1 MKTDKFSVVRV
12 DLKFVAPFLAIV
24 LLVALACACCTTIDS
39 GSVGIRFKKWSSDAS
54 QYGGV
59 LGTCKGWV
67 WFNPITQKIFE
78 YPIYVQRKTYEPF
91 RVNAKDASEFTMDPT
106 IAYRLDPDKATTV
119 FTKYRKTLDE
129 IEDGYIRTCIYEA
142 YRTCANQ
149 YTSDYLM
156 SHRGEFESEVRKRLE
171 VSLSSEGFI
180 VEEFTSQITPPQS
193 LAEAI
198 NAKNEAV
205 QNALKAENKVKEA
218 EANAKIEIAKAQGEA
233 QALRIKGDGEA
244 YYNRVVAQS
253 LSPLLV
259 QQDAIDKWDGKLPQ
273 YSGGGALPFI
283 NIGK

>member
-1 MKTDKFSVVRV
+1 
-12 DLKFVAPFLAIV
+12 
-24 LLVALACACCTTIDS
+24 
-39 GSVGIRFKKWSSDAS
+39 
-54 QYGGV
+54 
-59 LGTCKGWV
+59 LG
-67 WFNPITQKIFE
+67 
-78 YPIYVQRKTYEPF
+78 
-91 RVNAKDASEFTMDPT
+91 
-106 IAYRLDPDKATTV
+106 
-119 FTKYRKTLDE
+119 E

-171 VSLSSEGFI
+171 VSLSSEGFL

-259 QQDAIDKWDGKLPQ
+259 QQDAIDKWDGKLPT